1 MESLG
6 IITYHIIYYKIFF
19 QTLEYVSG
27 FCYNKNMDNFY
38 TPLDNKVIKSNARD
52 FIRGRLWMF
61 WSVLLVVGIIESLA
75 NSLPQWIFG
84 DRLSNL
90 SDIIAGNPDNIPKE
104 ISSSVFGWYYVLNVL
119 ISIVL
124 IPLNIGVAQNVLAW
138 SRGEDVNKWKVLFG
152 GFNSA
157 KIFFKQIGVVVL
169 NTILCALWAILLVVP
184 GIIKG
189 LAYSMYPYVLRDEPD
204 LSVWQTLKKSE
215 AIMKG
220 YKGKLFLMY
229 LSFVGWFIL
238 GAFTF
243 GILYIWLT
251 PYVMTS
257 TVKFYDDVRRAYYNG
272 NDPARPAFSI
282 SSDEEN
288 VFGNNTLSQIK
299 ANSARKPRAFFN
311 AIFSH

>member
-1 MESLG
+1 MELLD
-6 IITYHIIYYKIFF
+6 IIAYHIIYYKIFF
-19 QTLEYVSG
+19 QTLEYVFG

-75 NSLPQWIFG
+75 NSLPQWFFG

-104 ISSSVFGWYYVLNVL
+104 ISSNVFGWYYVLNVL

-157 KIFFKQIGVVVL
+157 KIFFKQVGVVVL

-251 PYVMTS
+251 PYIMTS

-272 NDPARPAFSI
+272 NDPARPSFSI

-288 VFGNNTLSQIK
+288 VFDNNTL
-299 ANSARKPRAFFN
+299 
-311 AIFSH
+311 

>member
-19 QTLEYVSG
+19 QTLEYVFS

-119 ISIVL
+119 ITIVL

-157 KIFFKQIGVVVL
+157 KIFFKQVGVVVL

-251 PYVMTS
+251 PYIMTS

-288 VFGNNTLSQIK
+288 VFGNSTL
-299 ANSARKPRAFFN
+299 
-311 AIFSH
+311 

>member
-1 MESLG
+1 
-6 IITYHIIYYKIFF
+6 
-19 QTLEYVSG
+19 
-27 FCYNKNMDNFY
+27 MDNFY

-119 ISIVL
+119 ITIVL

-157 KIFFKQIGVVVL
+157 KIFFKQVGVVVL
-169 NTILCALWAILLVVP
+169 NTILCVLWAILLVVP

-251 PYVMTS
+251 PYIMTS

-288 VFGNNTLSQIK
+288 VFDNNTL
-299 ANSARKPRAFFN
+299 
-311 AIFSH
+311 

>member
-1 MESLG
+1 MESLV
-6 IITYHIIYYKIFF
+6 IITYRIIYYKIFF
-19 QTLEYVSG
+19 QTLEYVFG

-52 FIRGRLWMF
+52 FIRGRLWLF

-119 ISIVL
+119 ITIVL

-157 KIFFKQIGVVVL
+157 KIFFKQVGVVVL

-251 PYVMTS
+251 PYIMTS

-288 VFGNNTLSQIK
+288 VFGNNTL
-299 ANSARKPRAFFN
+299 
-311 AIFSH
+311 

>member
-1 MESLG
+1 MELLD

-19 QTLEYVSG
+19 QTLEYVFG
-27 FCYNKNMDNFY
+27 FCYNKNMDNLY

-157 KIFFKQIGVVVL
+157 KIFFKQVGVVVL

-288 VFGNNTLSQIK
+288 VFGNNTL
-299 ANSARKPRAFFN
+299 
-311 AIFSH
+311 

>member
-75 NSLPQWIFG
+75 NSLPQWIFD

-157 KIFFKQIGVVVL
+157 KIFFKQVGVVVL

-288 VFGNNTLSQIK
+288 VFGNNTL
-299 ANSARKPRAFFN
+299 
-311 AIFSH
+311 

>member
-1 MESLG
+1 MESLS

-38 TPLDNKVIKSNARD
+38 TPLDNKVIKSYARD
-52 FIRGRLWMF
+52 FIRGRLWIF

-84 DRLSNL
+84 AKLSNL

-104 ISSSVFGWYYVLNVL
+104 ISSSIFGWYYALNVL
-119 ISIVL
+119 ITIVL

-157 KIFFKQIGVVVL
+157 KIFFKQVGVVVL
-169 NTILCALWAILLVVP
+169 NTILCALWAILLIVP

-189 LAYSMYPYVLRDEPD
+189 LAYSMYPYVLCDEPD

-257 TVKFYDDVRRAYYNG
+257 TVRFYDDVRRAYYNG

-288 VFGNNTLSQIK
+288 VFGNSTL
-299 ANSARKPRAFFN
+299 
-311 AIFSH
+311 

>member
-1 MESLG
+1 MESLV
-6 IITYHIIYYKIFF
+6 IITYRIIYYKIFF
-19 QTLEYVSG
+19 QTLEYVFG

-119 ISIVL
+119 ITIVL

-157 KIFFKQIGVVVL
+157 KIFFKQVGVVVL

-282 SSDEEN
+282 SSEEEN
-288 VFGNNTLSQIK
+288 VFGNNAL
-299 ANSARKPRAFFN
+299 
-311 AIFSH
+311 

>member
-19 QTLEYVSG
+19 QTLEYVFG

-119 ISIVL
+119 ITIVL

-157 KIFFKQIGVVVL
+157 KMFFKQVGVVVL

-288 VFGNNTLSQIK
+288 TFGNNTL
-299 ANSARKPRAFFN
+299 
-311 AIFSH
+311 

>member
-119 ISIVL
+119 ITIVL
-124 IPLNIGVAQNVLAW
+124 IPLNIGIAQNVLAW

-157 KIFFKQIGVVVL
+157 KIFFKQVGVVVL

-251 PYVMTS
+251 PYIMTS

-288 VFGNNTLSQIK
+288 VFGNNTL
-299 ANSARKPRAFFN
+299 
-311 AIFSH
+311 

>member
-1 MESLG
+1 MESLS

-104 ISSSVFGWYYVLNVL
+104 ISSSIFGWYYVLNVL
-119 ISIVL
+119 ITIVL

-157 KIFFKQIGVVVL
+157 KIFFKQVGVVVL
-169 NTILCALWAILLVVP
+169 NTILCALWAILLIVP

-288 VFGNNTLSQIK
+288 VFGNNTL
-299 ANSARKPRAFFN
+299 
-311 AIFSH
+311 

>member
-38 TPLDNKVIKSNARD
+38 TPLDNKVIKSYARD

-61 WSVLLVVGIIESLA
+61 WSVLLVVGIIEYLA

-84 DRLSNL
+84 ARLSNL

-104 ISSSVFGWYYVLNVL
+104 ISSSIFGWYYALNVL
-119 ISIVL
+119 ITIVL

-157 KIFFKQIGVVVL
+157 KIFFKQVGVVVL
-169 NTILCALWAILLVVP
+169 NTILCALWAILFIVP

-220 YKGKLFLMY
+220 YKGKLFLLY

-288 VFGNNTLSQIK
+288 VFGNNAL
-299 ANSARKPRAFFN
+299 
-311 AIFSH
+311 

>member
-1 MESLG
+1 MELLD

-19 QTLEYVSG
+19 QTLEYVFG

-119 ISIVL
+119 ITIVL

-157 KIFFKQIGVVVL
+157 KIFFKQVGLVVL
-169 NTILCALWAILLVVP
+169 NTILCALWAILLIVP

-288 VFGNNTLSQIK
+288 VFGNNTL
-299 ANSARKPRAFFN
+299 
-311 AIFSH
+311 

>member
-84 DRLSNL
+84 DRLSNI

-119 ISIVL
+119 ITILL

-157 KIFFKQIGVVVL
+157 KIFFKQVGVVVL
-169 NTILCALWAILLVVP
+169 NTILCALWAILLIVP

-272 NDPARPAFSI
+272 NDPAHPAFSI

-288 VFGNNTLSQIK
+288 TFGNNTL
-299 ANSARKPRAFFN
+299 
-311 AIFSH
+311 

>member
-119 ISIVL
+119 ITIVL

-157 KIFFKQIGVVVL
+157 KIFFKPVGVVVL
-169 NTILCALWAILLVVP
+169 NTILCALWTILLVVP

-288 VFGNNTLSQIK
+288 VFGNNTL
-299 ANSARKPRAFFN
+299 
-311 AIFSH
+311 

>member
-157 KIFFKQIGVVVL
+157 KMFFKQVGVVVL

-251 PYVMTS
+251 PYIMTS

-288 VFGNNTLSQIK
+288 VFGNNTL
-299 ANSARKPRAFFN
+299 
-311 AIFSH
+311 

>member
-119 ISIVL
+119 ITIVL

-157 KIFFKQIGVVVL
+157 KIFFKQVGVVVL

-251 PYVMTS
+251 PYIMTS
-257 TVKFYDDVRRAYYNG
+257 TVKFYDDVRRAYYNE

-288 VFGNNTLSQIK
+288 VFGNNTL
-299 ANSARKPRAFFN
+299 
-311 AIFSH
+311 

>member
-1 MESLG
+1 MESLS

-19 QTLEYVSG
+19 QTLEYVFG

-119 ISIVL
+119 ITIVL

-157 KIFFKQIGVVVL
+157 KMFFKQVGVVVL

-288 VFGNNTLSQIK
+288 TFGNNTL
-299 ANSARKPRAFFN
+299 
-311 AIFSH
+311 

>member
-1 MESLG
+1 MESIV

-19 QTLEYVSG
+19 QTLEYVFG

-119 ISIVL
+119 ITIVL

-157 KIFFKQIGVVVL
+157 KIFFKQVGVVVL

-189 LAYSMYPYVLRDEPD
+189 LAYSMYPYVLRDEPE

-251 PYVMTS
+251 PYIMTS

-288 VFGNNTLSQIK
+288 VFGNNTL
-299 ANSARKPRAFFN
+299 
-311 AIFSH
+311 

>member
-1 MESLG
+1 MELLD

-119 ISIVL
+119 ITIVL

-157 KIFFKQIGVVVL
+157 KIFFKQVGVVVL
-169 NTILCALWAILLVVP
+169 NTILCALWAILLIVP

-220 YKGKLFLMY
+220 YKGKLFLLY

-288 VFGNNTLSQIK
+288 VFGNNTL
-299 ANSARKPRAFFN
+299 
-311 AIFSH
+311 

>member
-1 MESLG
+1 MESIV

-19 QTLEYVSG
+19 QTLEYVFG

-84 DRLSNL
+84 DRLSNI

-119 ISIVL
+119 ITIVL

-157 KIFFKQIGVVVL
+157 KIFFKQVGVVVL

-288 VFGNNTLSQIK
+288 VFDNDTL
-299 ANSARKPRAFFN
+299 
-311 AIFSH
+311 

>member
-19 QTLEYVSG
+19 QTLEYVFG

-84 DRLSNL
+84 DRFSNL

-119 ISIVL
+119 ITIVL

-157 KIFFKQIGVVVL
+157 KMFFKQVGVVVL

-288 VFGNNTLSQIK
+288 TFGNNTL
-299 ANSARKPRAFFN
+299 
-311 AIFSH
+311 

>member
-19 QTLEYVSG
+19 QTLEYVFG

-61 WSVLLVVGIIESLA
+61 WSLLLVVGIIESLA

-119 ISIVL
+119 ITIVL

-157 KIFFKQIGVVVL
+157 KIFFKQVGVVVL

-288 VFGNNTLSQIK
+288 VFGNNTL
-299 ANSARKPRAFFN
+299 
-311 AIFSH
+311 

>member
-1 MESLG
+1 MESFV

-19 QTLEYVSG
+19 QTLEYVFG

-119 ISIVL
+119 ITIVL

-157 KIFFKQIGVVVL
+157 KIFFKQVGVVVL
-169 NTILCALWAILLVVP
+169 NTILCALWAILLIVP

-251 PYVMTS
+251 PYIMTS

-288 VFGNNTLSQIK
+288 VFDNNTL
-299 ANSARKPRAFFN
+299 
-311 AIFSH
+311 

>member
-90 SDIIAGNPDNIPKE
+90 SDIIASNPDNIPKE

-119 ISIVL
+119 ISILL

-157 KIFFKQIGVVVL
+157 KIFFKQVGVVVL

-288 VFGNNTLSQIK
+288 TFGNNTL
-299 ANSARKPRAFFN
+299 
-311 AIFSH
+311 

>member
-157 KIFFKQIGVVVL
+157 KIFFKQVGVVVL

-251 PYVMTS
+251 PYIMTS

-272 NDPARPAFSI
+272 NDPARPSFSI

-288 VFGNNTLSQIK
+288 VFDNNTL
-299 ANSARKPRAFFN
+299 
-311 AIFSH
+311 

>member
-19 QTLEYVSG
+19 QTLEYVFG

-119 ISIVL
+119 ITIVL

-157 KIFFKQIGVVVL
+157 KIFFKQVGVVVL

-184 GIIKG
+184 GIIKW

-251 PYVMTS
+251 PYIMTS

-288 VFGNNTLSQIK
+288 TFGNNTL
-299 ANSARKPRAFFN
+299 
-311 AIFSH
+311 

>member
-1 MESLG
+1 MELLD

-157 KIFFKQIGVVVL
+157 KIFFKQVGVVML
-169 NTILCALWAILLVVP
+169 NTILCALWAILLIVP

-288 VFGNNTLSQIK
+288 TFGNNTL
-299 ANSARKPRAFFN
+299 
-311 AIFSH
+311 

>member
-38 TPLDNKVIKSNARD
+38 TPLDNKVIKSYARD

-84 DRLSNL
+84 ARLSNL

-104 ISSSVFGWYYVLNVL
+104 ISSSIFGWYYALNVL
-119 ISIVL
+119 MTIVL
-124 IPLNIGVAQNVLAW
+124 IPLNIGVAQNVHAW

-157 KIFFKQIGVVVL
+157 KIFFKQVGVVVL

-220 YKGKLFLMY
+220 YKGKLFLLY

-288 VFGNNTLSQIK
+288 VFGNSTL
-299 ANSARKPRAFFN
+299 
-311 AIFSH
+311 

>member
-19 QTLEYVSG
+19 QTLEYVFG

-119 ISIVL
+119 ITIVL

-157 KIFFKQIGVVVL
+157 KIFFKQVGVVVL
-169 NTILCALWAILLVVP
+169 NTILCALWAILLIVP

-220 YKGKLFLMY
+220 YKGKLFLLY

-288 VFGNNTLSQIK
+288 VFSNNTL
-299 ANSARKPRAFFN
+299 
-311 AIFSH
+311 

>member
-1 MESLG
+1 MELLD

-19 QTLEYVSG
+19 QTLEYVFG

-119 ISIVL
+119 ITIVL

-157 KIFFKQIGVVVL
+157 KIFFKQVGVVVL
-169 NTILCALWAILLVVP
+169 NTILCALWAILLIVP

-288 VFGNNTLSQIK
+288 TFGNNTL
-299 ANSARKPRAFFN
+299 
-311 AIFSH
+311 

>member
-119 ISIVL
+119 ITIVL

-157 KIFFKQIGVVVL
+157 KIFFKQVGVVVL
-169 NTILCALWAILLVVP
+169 NTILCALWAILLIVP

-220 YKGKLFLMY
+220 YKGKLFLLY

-288 VFGNNTLSQIK
+288 VFGNNTL
-299 ANSARKPRAFFN
+299 
-311 AIFSH
+311 

>member
-6 IITYHIIYYKIFF
+6 IITYRIIYYKIFF
-19 QTLEYVSG
+19 QTLEYVFG

-119 ISIVL
+119 ITIVL

-157 KIFFKQIGVVVL
+157 KIFFKQVGVVVL

-257 TVKFYDDVRRAYYNG
+257 TVKFYDDARRAYYNG

-288 VFGNNTLSQIK
+288 VFGNNTL
-299 ANSARKPRAFFN
+299 
-311 AIFSH
+311 

>member
-119 ISIVL
+119 ITIVL
-124 IPLNIGVAQNVLAW
+124 IPLNIGIAQNVLAW

-157 KIFFKQIGVVVL
+157 KIFFKQVGVVVL
-169 NTILCALWAILLVVP
+169 NTIMCALWAILLIVP

-288 VFGNNTLSQIK
+288 VFGNNTL
-299 ANSARKPRAFFN
+299 
-311 AIFSH
+311 

>member
-19 QTLEYVSG
+19 QTLEYVFG

-119 ISIVL
+119 ITIVL

-157 KIFFKQIGVVVL
+157 KIFFKQVGVVVL

-220 YKGKLFLMY
+220 YKGKLFLLY

-288 VFGNNTLSQIK
+288 VFDNNTL
-299 ANSARKPRAFFN
+299 
-311 AIFSH
+311 

>member
-119 ISIVL
+119 ITIVL
-124 IPLNIGVAQNVLAW
+124 IPLNIGIAQNVLAW

-157 KIFFKQIGVVVL
+157 KIFFKQVGVVVL
-169 NTILCALWAILLVVP
+169 NTILCALWTILLVVP

-288 VFGNNTLSQIK
+288 VFGNNTL
-299 ANSARKPRAFFN
+299 
-311 AIFSH
+311 

>member
-1 MESLG
+1 MESFV
-6 IITYHIIYYKIFF
+6 IITYRIIYYKIFF
-19 QTLEYVSG
+19 QTLEYVFG
-27 FCYNKNMDNFY
+27 FCYNKIMDNFY

-119 ISIVL
+119 ITIVL

-157 KIFFKQIGVVVL
+157 KIFFKQVGVVVL
-169 NTILCALWAILLVVP
+169 NTILCALWAILLIVP

-288 VFGNNTLSQIK
+288 VFGNNAL
-299 ANSARKPRAFFN
+299 
-311 AIFSH
+311 

>member
-6 IITYHIIYYKIFF
+6 IITYRIIYYKIFF
-19 QTLEYVSG
+19 QTLEYVFG

-119 ISIVL
+119 ITIVL

-157 KIFFKQIGVVVL
+157 KIFFKQVGVVVL
-169 NTILCALWAILLVVP
+169 NTILCALWAILLIVP

-272 NDPARPAFSI
+272 NDPVRPAFSI

-288 VFGNNTLSQIK
+288 VFGNNTL
-299 ANSARKPRAFFN
+299 
-311 AIFSH
+311 

>member
-119 ISIVL
+119 ITIVL

-157 KIFFKQIGVVVL
+157 KIFFKQVGVVVL
-169 NTILCALWAILLVVP
+169 NTILCALWAILLIVP

-220 YKGKLFLMY
+220 YKGKLFLLY

-257 TVKFYDDVRRAYYNG
+257 TVRFYDDVRRAYYNG

-288 VFGNNTLSQIK
+288 VFGNSTL
-299 ANSARKPRAFFN
+299 
-311 AIFSH
+311 

>member
-1 MESLG
+1 MELIN

-19 QTLEYVSG
+19 QTLEYVFG

-104 ISSSVFGWYYVLNVL
+104 ISSSIFGWYYVLNVL

-157 KIFFKQIGVVVL
+157 KIFFKQVGIVVL

-288 VFGNNTLSQIK
+288 VFGNNTL
-299 ANSARKPRAFFN
+299 
-311 AIFSH
+311 